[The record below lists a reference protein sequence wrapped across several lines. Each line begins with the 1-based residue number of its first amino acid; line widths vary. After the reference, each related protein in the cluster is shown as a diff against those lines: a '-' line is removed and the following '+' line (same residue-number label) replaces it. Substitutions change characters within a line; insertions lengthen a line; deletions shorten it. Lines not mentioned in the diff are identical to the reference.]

1 MTTLSCGGFVRTAL
15 ALALAGVTL
24 GAAAFDQA
32 HTPYAKV
39 IREFVQQPYV
49 DYSALKKGRAALDAS
64 IDAFA
69 QPSSAEEQGWPREQR
84 LAFWINAYNAF
95 TLRAIVD
102 HYPIKGSW
110 FSFQPRNSIRQID
123 GVWTTMAWQAAGRR
137 VTLDDIE
144 HKILRAELKEPRI
157 HFAINCASISCPPLP
172 PEPYLAPTLDTQLD
186 AAARRYLGSPEGLK
200 VDGQT
205 LRVSSILRWYGE
217 DFVAQFAPIAP
228 VGRDQTERAIRGVI
242 IRFGPEDAAALA
254 RNASAGIRFLDY
266 NWSLNDVR

>member
-1 MTTLSCGGFVRTAL
+1 MTASSSRDARLTAIAL
-15 ALALAGVTL
+15 ALMWVTL
-24 GAAAFDQA
+24 GAAAFDHA

-39 IREFVQQPYV
+39 IREVVHQPYV
-49 DYSALKKGRAALDAS
+49 DYSALKKERASLDAS

-69 QPSSAEEQGWPREQR
+69 QPSAAEEQAWPREQR

-110 FSFQPRNSIRQID
+110 LSLQPRNSIRQID
-123 GVWTTMAWQAAGRR
+123 GVWTTITWQAAGRR

-144 HKILRAELKEPRI
+144 HKILRAEFKEPRI

-172 PEPYLAPTLDTQLD
+172 PEPYLAPTLDAQLD
-186 AAARRYLGSPEGLK
+186 AAARRYLGNSEGVH
-200 VDGQT
+200 VDGET
-205 LRVSSILRWYGE
+205 LRVSSILKWYGG
-217 DFVAQFAPIAP
+217 DFVEQFANSSP
-228 VGRDQTERAIRGVI
+228 VGRDPIERAIRGVI
-242 IRFGPEDAAALA
+242 IRFGSPDAAALA
-254 RNASAGIRFLDY
+254 RNASARIRFLDY

>member
-1 MTTLSCGGFVRTAL
+1 MTASSCRNALLTAI
-15 ALALAGVTL
+15 AATFACATL
-24 GAAAFDQA
+24 GAAAFDHA

-69 QPSSAEEQGWPREQR
+69 QPSAVEEQAWPRDER

-110 FSFQPRNSIRQID
+110 LSLQPRNSIRQID
-123 GVWTTMAWQAAGRR
+123 GVWTTIAWQAAGRR

-144 HKILRAELKEPRI
+144 HKILRAEFKEPRI

-172 PEPYLAPTLDTQLD
+172 PEPYLAPTLNAQLD
-186 AAARRYLGSPEGLK
+186 QAARRYLASAEGLR
-200 VDGQT
+200 VDGET
-205 LRVSSILRWYGE
+205 LRVSSILKWYGE
-217 DFVAQFAPIAP
+217 DFVEQFAGSAP
-228 VGRDQTERAIRGVI
+228 VGRDPIERAIRGVI
-242 IRFGPEDAAALA
+242 IRFGPPEAATLARRAAA
-254 RNASAGIRFLDY
+254 RIRFLDY

>member
-1 MTTLSCGGFVRTAL
+1 MTRSSWQDAL
-15 ALALAGVTL
+15 VAAIVVAFAHVAV
-24 GAAAFDQA
+24 GAAAFDHA

-64 IDAFA
+64 IDTFA
-69 QPSSAEEQGWPREQR
+69 QPSAAEEQAWPRNER

-110 FSFQPRNSIRQID
+110 LSLQPRNSIRQID
-123 GVWTTMAWQAAGRR
+123 GVWTTITWQAAGRR

-144 HKILRAELKEPRI
+144 HKILRAEFKEPRI

-172 PEPYLAPTLDTQLD
+172 PEPYLATTLDAQLD
-186 AAARRYLGSPEGLK
+186 AAARRYLSSAQGLK
-200 VDGQT
+200 VDGET
-205 LRVSSILRWYGE
+205 LRVSSILKWYGE
-217 DFVAQFAPIAP
+217 DFVEQFAGSAP
-228 VGRDQTERAIRGVI
+228 AGRDPIERAIRGVI
-242 IRFGPEDAAALA
+242 VRYGSPEAAALA
-254 RNASAGIRFLDY
+254 RNASARIRFLDY